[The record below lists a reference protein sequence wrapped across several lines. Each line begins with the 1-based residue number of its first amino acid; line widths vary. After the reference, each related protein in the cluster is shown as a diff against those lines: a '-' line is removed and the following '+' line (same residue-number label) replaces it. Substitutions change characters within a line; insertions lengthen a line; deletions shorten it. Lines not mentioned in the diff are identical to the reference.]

1 MRAFDAASFSWSAAR
16 SQAQRTAVTAL
27 GVGVGVAAVTW
38 LAAIGFGVRSRAL
51 VEFAQF
57 GSEVLSV
64 TPGRAQTFGVSGS
77 MLNSVRPLLVDDA
90 RAIERLP
97 EVVCVAPVVAG
108 NAEVEH
114 RGRSRRTEVHGIGS
128 AMPRVWEFAV
138 AEGSFALDDGEDAR
152 ANAVLGSTVANELF
166 PLGSAV
172 GELVRI
178 GSERYRVVGVMAT
191 KGQFL
196 GIDLDDAA
204 YVPVARGLSLFDREG
219 LMQIA
224 VKFDASADAAVVAQ
238 RVRDVLIA
246 RHGRLDVTVR
256 EQRQMLDVLDDAL
269 TAIALGAVA
278 IGLLALVT
286 GSLGVAA
293 ITAVAVRERTREV
306 GLLRAIGATR
316 RAIAAVFVIE
326 AAGIGAMGGAAG
338 VVVGLGLSVLVQ
350 WAWPDLPIA
359 VDPLW
364 SVLALV
370 FAAGIGAIA
379 GAWPAFSAAKLDPA
393 DALRAE

>member
-1 MRAFDAASFSWSAAR
+1 MRPFDAAKFAMGAAR
-16 SQAQRTAVTAL
+16 SQTQRTAVTAL
-27 GVGVGVAAVTW
+27 GVAVGVAAVTW
-38 LAAIGFGVRSRAL
+38 LAAIGFGVRKSAL
-51 VEFAQF
+51 SEFAQF

-64 TPGRAQTFGVSGS
+64 TPGRTQTFGVSGS

-90 RAIERLP
+90 RAIARLP

-108 NAEVEH
+108 NAEVKH
-114 RGRSRRTEVHGIGS
+114 RGRTRRTEVHGIGS
-128 AMPRVWEFAV
+128 AMPRVWEFAI
-138 AEGSFALDDGEDAR
+138 AEGSFALDDGDDAR
-152 ANAVLGSTVANELF
+152 ANAVLGATVARELF
-166 PLGSAV
+166 PMGSAV
-172 GELVRI
+172 GALVRI
-178 GSERYRVVGVMAT
+178 GSERYRVVGVMAA

-204 YVPVARGLSLFDREG
+204 YVPTARGLSLFHRDG

-224 VKFDASADAAVVAQ
+224 VKFAPTADAAAVAQ
-238 RVRDVLIA
+238 RVRDVLTA

-293 ITAVAVRERTREV
+293 ITAVAVRERTGEV

-326 AAGIGAMGGAAG
+326 AAGIGAIGGIAG
-338 VVVGLGLSVLVQ
+338 VILGLGLAGLVQ
-350 WAWPDLPIA
+350 VAWPDLPMA
-359 VDPLW
+359 ADPLW
-364 SVLALV
+364 SLLALV

-379 GAWPAFSAAKLDPA
+379 GAWPAFRAAKLDPA

>member
-1 MRAFDAASFSWSAAR
+1 
-16 SQAQRTAVTAL
+16 
-27 GVGVGVAAVTW
+27 
-38 LAAIGFGVRSRAL
+38 
-51 VEFAQF
+51 
-57 GSEVLSV
+57 
-64 TPGRAQTFGVSGS
+64 
-77 MLNSVRPLLVDDA
+77 
-90 RAIERLP
+90 
-97 EVVCVAPVVAG
+97 
-108 NAEVEH
+108 
-114 RGRSRRTEVHGIGS
+114 
-128 AMPRVWEFAV
+128 
-138 AEGSFALDDGEDAR
+138 
-152 ANAVLGSTVANELF
+152 
-166 PLGSAV
+166 
-172 GELVRI
+172 VRI
-178 GSERYRVVGVMAT
+178 GSERYRVVGVMAA

-196 GIDLDDAA
+196 GLDLDDAA
-204 YVPVARGLSLFDREG
+204 YVPTERGLSLFNREG

-224 VKFDASADAAVVAQ
+224 VKFAPTADAVAVAQ
-238 RVRDVLIA
+238 RVRDVMTA

-326 AAGIGAMGGAAG
+326 AASIGAIGGIAG
-338 VVVGLGLSVLVQ
+338 VVVGLGLAVLVQ
-350 WAWPDLPIA
+350 VAWPDVPLA
-359 VDPLW
+359 ADPLW
-364 SVLALV
+364 SLLAFV

-379 GAWPAFSAAKLDPA
+379 GAWPALSAAKLDPA